1 MPASPA
7 CNRLGGQPGL
17 EKTSEEGAM
26 VENTPFPG
34 LSASQ
39 DQTAILCL
47 QNCQNPFLRWSCGYR
62 GFWGP
67 VCPGGLDVLNSTHE
81 YTRVGV
87 SVHMCLGRSAHLS
100 VHVCVNL
107 CVYKLT
113 LGIPGIQINSPLG
126 TG

>member
-7 CNRLGGQPGL
+7 SNQLGGQPGL
-17 EKTSEEGAM
+17 GKTSKEGAM
-26 VENTPFPG
+26 VENAPYPG

-47 QNCQNPFLRWSCGYR
+47 QNCQNPFLRWSWGYR

-67 VCPGGLDVLNSTHE
+67 ACPGGLDVLNSTRE

-87 SVHMCLGRSAHLS
+87 G
-100 VHVCVNL
+100 VHVSGQKCTFVCTCVCQSV
-107 CVYKLT
+107 CV
-113 LGIPGIQINSPLG
+113 
-126 TG
+126 